1 MPNILL
7 TRIDNRLIHGQV
19 GVTWTM
25 TLGANLILVADDEA
39 AENELM
45 QQLMTTTAKS
55 SGAGVRFFTVQKTID
70 VIHKAADRQKIFIV
84 CKTPKEVRQMLEGGV
99 PIKEVN
105 VGNMH
110 FSQGKRQISKKVYV
124 DDTDLADLKA
134 IQDAGVDLYIQDVPG
149 DVLLIGFVIACFLS
163 FSNLLP
169 IAVVGVALAL
179 IMYNI
184 EKSIKDRAPVQS
196 TAGEEEEDGI

>member
-25 TLGANLILVADDEA
+25 TLGANLILVADDETS
-39 AENELM
+39 ENQLM
-45 QQLMTTTAKS
+45 QQLMATTAKS
-55 SGAGVRFFTVQKTID
+55 SGAGVRFFSIQKTID

-84 CKTPKEVRQMLEGGV
+84 CKTPKQVRQLIEGGV
-99 PIKEVN
+99 PIREVN

-124 DDTDLADLKA
+124 DDEDMLDLKA
-134 IQDAGVDLYIQDVPG
+134 IKDAGVVLYIQDVPG
-149 DVLLIGFVIACFLS
+149 DPREAIKELS
-163 FSNLLP
+163 
-169 IAVVGVALAL
+169 
-179 IMYNI
+179 
-184 EKSIKDRAPVQS
+184 
-196 TAGEEEEDGI
+196 